1 MTDRIKDLE
10 NKAGG
15 YEADRL
21 PYVQVM
27 ATLELAR
34 QQRETN
40 VQLTR
45 IADALDR
52 RREPAQA
59 NGSPFSNVE
68 GYGDYEPS
76 PVEQLG
82 ISGGTG
88 FDSVPT
94 SFRDPMKPD
103 YEQLAADEPT
113 SQIQDSRDSAEVPNI
128 Q

>member
-40 VQLTR
+40 VQLKC
-45 IADALDR
+45 IADLMTPAS
-52 RREPAQA
+52 AQA
-59 NGSPFSNVE
+59 KDSPF
-68 GYGDYEPS
+68 PS
-76 PVEQLG
+76 WQRG
-82 ISGGTG
+82 
-88 FDSVPT
+88 
-94 SFRDPMKPD
+94 R
-103 YEQLAADEPT
+103 ADIDE
-113 SQIQDSRDSAEVPNI
+113 IDEALAEVAEHSCTRGIPPQEREAEICHPCTDSDNCI
-128 Q
+128 DCIPF